1 MSRKKY
7 RYKKETAQ
15 NDGVTVIDENN
26 DNVPEALEIDGHRE
40 DFVEVKELDE
50 TEPRPKGYEE
60 ITEEET
66 ASRAEGDTVVAGDT
80 HTGEEGHHNAEEPSH
95 SDAVPQPIADVDTHA
110 NETTDAHPASSV
122 EMHTETHENS
132 QGADSHDTAHTTD
145 DQAGVHAEEATHGV
159 DVRPGSE
166 EARREENTVGLQ
178 PTQPEGSPSNAVTEG
193 DQTSMGVAQPAP
205 EARTET
211 THNADPLVPDVRPA
225 APQDSHV
232 VDTASSAQEP
242 PAVVSPDS
250 TVSQPQ
256 PPVGASEDHHVDTQP
271 TGEVHR
277 ENEVRTEEHTEQ
289 PPVSNEVVSPSP
301 AVPEKHED
309 VGATVPSS
317 APAVD
322 NTGVATATTQTDPA
336 ARTEEVNRPY
346 EAPLEGHTTHVEET
360 HTDTP
365 PQNHPSETVTVETA
379 TGPAPEEHEHVV
391 SPGTHDSVAGV
402 GGVGTESS
410 VDTSPVQPEH
420 LGEGTQGQP
429 APQGEPQPA
438 LDPASSFA
446 MTIKKEMENYCA
458 AMGPGVMQTERS
470 LVKNQV
476 DLYYIFMKVLN
487 VQDLDKFE
495 LGIKAI
501 FTVMYQNK
509 ASCFDFN
516 MRYRGIVDIPASTL
530 KDDEVE
536 VLTALIDLFCRL
548 VDTEDLYTVGRT
560 YNFNTL
566 QRHLTDQFVLS
577 RFLGFV
583 RRIVGAA

>member
-110 NETTDAHPASSV
+110 NETTDAHPASSA
-122 EMHTETHENS
+122 ETHTETHENP
-132 QGADSHDTAHTTD
+132 QGADSHETAHATD

-178 PTQPEGSPSNAVTEG
+178 PTQPEGVTPNSATEG
-193 DQTSMGVAQPAP
+193 DQTSTGVSQPAS
-205 EARTET
+205 EAHAET
-211 THNADPLVPDVRPA
+211 THSTDTPEPDVRPA
-225 APQDSHV
+225 APQDNHV
-232 VDTASSAQEP
+232 AETTSNAQEP

-250 TVSQPQ
+250 TINQPQ

-309 VGATVPSS
+309 VGTTVPSS
-317 APAVD
+317 TPAVD

-336 ARTEEVNRPY
+336 ARTEELNRPY

-379 TGPAPEEHEHVV
+379 TGPSPEEHESVV

-420 LGEGTQGQP
+420 IGEGTQGQP
-429 APQGEPQPA
+429 APQGEVQPT